1 MQEVASEI
9 LWFEF
14 ALFQDKFRQYAT
26 NVFSIICFS
35 SCSAVALDEVK
46 CKAFPLSR
54 KSDKNEYSLSLSIVV
69 HVLHMKALNFKHI
82 LI

>member
-46 CKAFPLSR
+46 MQ
-54 KSDKNEYSLSLSIVV
+54 SIS
-69 HVLHMKALNFKHI
+69 FE
-82 LI
+82 